1 MDNGFHDIMMAWSED
16 TVSRDIYT
24 MIYDWLT
31 FFKSEIQEL
40 LEQPPSIWKTVF
52 LILHIVHL

>member
-16 TVSRDIYT
+16 TISRDIYV

-31 FFKSEIQEL
+31 FYKSEIKEK
-40 LEQPPSIWKTVF
+40 E
-52 LILHIVHL
+52 

>member
-31 FFKSEIQEL
+31 FYKFCRGY
-40 LEQPPSIWKTVF
+40 F
-52 LILHIVHL
+52 